1 MAVTLAQRPATA
13 SGPRSGRFD
22 RMEKFGIDGGVPLSG
37 TVVPAGNK
45 NAALPCLAA
54 SALTSDEVVV
64 RNVPRIRD
72 VQALLDLL
80 EDLGAN
86 VERRAEHEVAICA
99 GGIAAASMVAL
110 S

>member
-1 MAVTLAQRPATA
+1 MAVTLA
-13 SGPRSGRFD
+13 GRSRTVVGGTGGRFD
-22 RMEKFGIDGGVPLSG
+22 RMEKFLIDGGVPLSG

-72 VQALLDLL
+72 VQAMLDLL
-80 EDLGAN
+80 EHLGAS
-86 VERRAEHEVAICA
+86 VEWRADHEVAICA
-99 GGIAAASMVAL
+99 AG
-110 S
+110 